1 MSNETMTDARALDEF
16 AQDLRHLIVCDTQFG
31 WSGETTLKLP
41 EIERL
46 VARGWLVE
54 GHENAE
60 YDVTDEG
67 RAIIAARLRGEAA
80 QQSCQFCG
88 GTKGHWEG
96 CRAPIE
102 SPKWAS
108 MDGALRVLVAQCNR
122 IDGDA
127 VRSVDGSI
135 AIPAGAW
142 EAFSG
147 ALGAAV
153 GALQFKDTAQGEQQ
167 AVAEVYTTIRR
178 DSGPKCAIQ
187 HVRLLRSVPDG
198 TKLYAALSTQPAP
211 SEQVAARQINREF
224 VEGVKQ
230 LCRDYSCR
238 QNRPYMGDV
247 FAQLDYLAEQ
257 LDMTVAPSEQV
268 ADHEMRPDTHGCDH
282 AITCGFCRAE
292 RSMAASVAVPDE
304 AIRQALVT
312 HVPRVTDKKVETIIR
327 YIRKLAAAPVAP
339 EREG

>member
-1 MSNETMTDARALDEF
+1 MSGMTDADIKWCM
-16 AQDLRHLIVCDTQFG
+16 RHIEPHLKDTDAAV
-31 WSGETTLKLP
+31 ETLLAGVRKC
-41 EIERL
+41 IEK
-46 VARGWLVE
+46 
-54 GHENAE
+54 
-60 YDVTDEG
+60 D
-67 RAIIAARLRGEAA
+67 ARLRGEAA

-167 AVAEVYTTIRR
+167 AVAWLLPSGELFTSAQMEAQRRVYGDTF
-178 DSGPKCAIQ
+178 G
-187 HVRLLRSVPDG
+187 LLAEP
-198 TKLYAALSTQPAP
+198 LYTRPQPA
-211 SEQVAARQINREF
+211 
-224 VEGVKQ
+224 
-230 LCRDYSCR
+230 
-238 QNRPYMGDV
+238 
-247 FAQLDYLAEQ
+247 
-257 LDMTVAPSEQV
+257 AP
-268 ADHEMRPDTHGCDH
+268 
-282 AITCGFCRAE
+282 
-292 RSMAASVAVPDE
+292 
-304 AIRQALVT
+304 
-312 HVPRVTDKKVETIIR
+312 
-327 YIRKLAAAPVAP
+327 APVAGDAVVAVIADMRMYNTAGP
-339 EREG
+339 NAVYLRTTKWIKELEAALATQHGDNT